1 MNETLKYKCT
11 RGFDIYLC
19 KKNHPYTGYQSY
31 FEIDTN
37 TYELPELLADKSSKK
52 LDELYGEIR
61 HTYQDIVLYSNDQ
74 YISQEYEKFVS
85 EYFDI
90 KNYDNNYDVTRIDLV
105 YWFEKL

>member
-1 MNETLKYKCT
+1 MIQTIKYKCT

-19 KKNHPYTGYQSY
+19 KKNSYTGYLSY

-61 HTYQDIVLYSNDQ
+61 HT
-74 YISQEYEKFVS
+74 
-85 EYFDI
+85 
-90 KNYDNNYDVTRIDLV
+90 
-105 YWFEKL
+105 